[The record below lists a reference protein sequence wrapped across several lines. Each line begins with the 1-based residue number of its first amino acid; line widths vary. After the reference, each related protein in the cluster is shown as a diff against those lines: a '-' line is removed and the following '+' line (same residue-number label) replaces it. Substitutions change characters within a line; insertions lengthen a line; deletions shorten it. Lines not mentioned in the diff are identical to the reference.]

1 MKREEPFNK
10 GDICNNI
17 LSIFIEKS
25 KRKGK
30 IQSEWNK
37 INVTITMTLNPFL
50 KSQTLRHPESLALQ
64 PFTSKLISCKPLDI
78 MQILANTQRLCL
90 ADMGADSHSES
101 SDHTH
106 ECQNTED
113 YLQTGGE

>member
-1 MKREEPFNK
+1 
-10 GDICNNI
+10 
-17 LSIFIEKS
+17 
-25 KRKGK
+25 
-30 IQSEWNK
+30 
-37 INVTITMTLNPFL
+37 
-50 KSQTLRHPESLALQ
+50 
-64 PFTSKLISCKPLDI
+64 

-113 YLQTGGE
+113 YLQARREYALLFIDAYPQFFPSFRNILVCKLKTEKVFI

>member
-1 MKREEPFNK
+1 
-10 GDICNNI
+10 
-17 LSIFIEKS
+17 
-25 KRKGK
+25 
-30 IQSEWNK
+30 
-37 INVTITMTLNPFL
+37 
-50 KSQTLRHPESLALQ
+50 
-64 PFTSKLISCKPLDI
+64 